1 MSTDLAT
8 TVARDL
14 IDPIADE
21 IVRDPAIR
29 LRVARRLRDEIVEIE
44 HRVMN
49 ERRCEAD
56 EPPNFP
62 KPA

>member
-8 TVARDL
+8 TIARDL
-14 IDPIADE
+14 IDAIADE

-44 HRVMN
+44 HRAMN
-49 ERRCEAD
+49 ELRCEAD
-56 EPPNFP
+56 EPPDPP

>member
-29 LRVARRLRDEIVEIE
+29 LRVARRLRDDC
-44 HRVMN
+44 RDRAQGD
-49 ERRCEAD
+49 ERTPLRGG
-56 EPPNFP
+56 
-62 KPA
+62 